1 MYLEILTPDQ
11 RFLQNHL
18 ASVTLPGFEG
28 EFTVM
33 PNHAQLCASLKD
45 GLAKILTNEE
55 LVQTFFIKNALAF
68 VNNNAILIHCE
79 YALDLSDTLI
89 ADQIDQ
95 QILECARNLEKKG
108 KDLIFQQ
115 YWRTRLNHYEVIKSC
130 FSKQST
136 KI

>member
-11 RFLQNHL
+11 RLLQNHL

-28 EFTVM
+28 EFTVL
-33 PNHAQLCASLKD
+33 PNHVQVCSSLKD
-45 GLAKILTNEE
+45 GLLKILTNEQ
-55 LVQTFFIKNALAF
+55 LLQIFFVKNALAF
-68 VNNNAILIHCE
+68 VNNNAILINCE
-79 YALDLSDTLI
+79 YALDLSDPLI
-89 ADQIDQ
+89 HDRINQ

-108 KDLIFQQ
+108 KDLIFQK
-115 YWRTRLNHYEVIKSC
+115 YWSTRLNHYEVIKGC